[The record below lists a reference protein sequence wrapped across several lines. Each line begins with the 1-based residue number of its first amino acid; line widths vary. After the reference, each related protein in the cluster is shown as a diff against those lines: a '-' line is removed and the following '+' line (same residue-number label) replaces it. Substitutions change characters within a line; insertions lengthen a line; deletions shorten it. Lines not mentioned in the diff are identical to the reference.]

1 MNEINGR
8 TRICGLMANPV
19 EHTMSPLI
27 HNTLAQRM
35 GVNMAYVPFKPQRD
49 GLAAAVRGAYELNVL
64 GLNVSVPYKA
74 QVMESLA
81 ALDPMA
87 EAIGAVNT
95 LVRIDGGYKGYNT
108 DIMGLKR
115 AMLLEGVPIKD
126 RKVIILGAG
135 GASRAITHLCV
146 TEGAEKIW
154 ILNRTLKNAE
164 AIAGQVN
171 ACCKTDCVTAL
182 ATGDFK
188 TLPRESYLVIQTTNV
203 GMYPDTDSAVIED
216 RVFYELAD
224 TAYDLIYTPFTTRFM
239 KNAADCGAKT
249 FNGLRMLLYQGVCAF
264 ELWNRVAVPEE
275 LSEEIY
281 RLLKKELTA

>member
-1 MNEINGR
+1 MNEIDGR

-35 GVNMAYVPFKPQRD
+35 GINMAYVPFKPQRD
-49 GLAAAVRGAYELNVL
+49 GLAAAVRGAYELNIL
-64 GLNVSVPYKA
+64 GMNVSVPYKA
-74 QVMESLA
+74 QVMDSLSA
-81 ALDPMA
+81 FDPMA
-87 EAIGAVNT
+87 ESIGAVNT

-115 AMLLEGVPIKD
+115 AMLLEGVPIKG

-135 GASRAITHLCV
+135 GASKAITHLCV
-146 TEGAEKIW
+146 SEGAKRVW
-154 ILNRTLKNAE
+154 ILNRTCKNAE
-164 AIAGQVN
+164 VLAGQVN
-171 ACCKTDCVTAL
+171 ACFKTDCVTAL
-182 ATGDFK
+182 ALGDYSS
-188 TLPRESYLVIQTTNV
+188 LPNEKYLVIQTTNV
-203 GMYPDTDSAVIED
+203 GMHPDTDRAVID
-216 RVFYELAD
+216 DPAFYELAD
-224 TAYDLIYTPFTTRFM
+224 TAYDLIYTPFTTKFM
-239 KNAADCGAKT
+239 KHAADCGAKT
-249 FNGLRMLLYQGVCAF
+249 YNGLRMLLYQGVCAF

>member
-49 GLAAAVRGAYELNVL
+49 GLAAAVRGAYELNIL

-154 ILNRTLKNAE
+154 VLNRTLKNAE

-188 TLPRESYLVIQTTNV
+188 MLPRESYLVIQTTNV